1 MDRKKQP
8 CKENQNSLAQEWMK
22 ITTQL
27 LDQRGQTR
35 DEKKNPGPI
44 TKGKYILLL
53 VVQWGSEITLSS
65 LAIDNFQI
73 IQNNNLQNLRL
84 QDEQNNELK
93 ARINLKFKNNL

>member
-1 MDRKKQP
+1 MLRNIHYVVNLEKYD
-8 CKENQNSLAQEWMK
+8 
-22 ITTQL
+22 IT
-27 LDQRGQTR
+27 
-35 DEKKNPGPI
+35 EKGCRAGKNPGPI

-65 LAIDNFQI
+65 LVIDNFQI

-84 QDEQNNELK
+84 QDEQHNELK